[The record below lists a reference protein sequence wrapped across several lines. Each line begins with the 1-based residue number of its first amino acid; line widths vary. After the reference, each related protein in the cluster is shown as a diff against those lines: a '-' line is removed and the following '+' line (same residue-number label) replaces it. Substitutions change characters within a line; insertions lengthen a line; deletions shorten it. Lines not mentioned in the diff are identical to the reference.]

1 MMQKSKFEIAECSY
15 NYNRCWTL
23 MEAAELR
30 GCTEVTYTMTS
41 MKCEELEQKF
51 VKKSKQIL
59 KFQSCLNT
67 F

>member
-1 MMQKSKFEIAECSY
+1 
-15 NYNRCWTL
+15 
-23 MEAAELR
+23 MEADELR
-30 GCTEVTYTMTS
+30 GCTEVTYTTTS

>member
-23 MEAAELR
+23 MEAAVLR

>member
-1 MMQKSKFEIAECSY
+1 
-15 NYNRCWTL
+15 

>member
-1 MMQKSKFEIAECSY
+1 
-15 NYNRCWTL
+15 
-23 MEAAELR
+23 MEADELR
-30 GCTEVTYTMTS
+30 GCTEVTYTTTS
-41 MKCEELEQKF
+41 MKCEELKQKL